1 MLLDLPPTT
10 VELII
15 SKAEQAGVTVDELLL
30 STFAKEDEDA
40 YYDWFYQHHFDI
52 EKLDKSIKS
61 GSTPA
66 PHFDSVEQ
74 LADWLGGAR

>member
-1 MLLDLPPTT
+1 MLLDLAPTT

-15 SKAEQAGVTVDELLL
+15 AKAQRVGVTVDELLL

-61 GSTPA
+61 GSTPV
-66 PHFDSVEQ
+66 PYFDNVEQ
-74 LADWLGGAR
+74 LAVWLGGAR